1 MGMLTLEFVMWNNCC
16 NNCQFC
22 WQRLWDDKTTHLNEA
37 QKLECIKQCSQMI
50 DAKGTNCD
58 ILIVGG
64 EVYCDHGQKVNE
76 ALAQLY
82 KKVADKIRSGEV
94 RFLYANTNLTYSN
107 RSNLLNLL
115 EAFKGIEDSLKFT
128 TSYDLS
134 GRFNRQTKD
143 EMDKVCAP
151 LNREQLFFDN
161 LAFIN
166 DNYPKVNTVVNTI
179 ITRAVADAV
188 MGKRATDKIQKDKVA
203 NTTGAV
209 SQESAGRSA
218 TNVVSKKGTDRQ
230 DVQKYDPLWLMDKY
244 PNTVAWVN
252 LIPYIPIKGDTSLDV
267 KYSETV
273 KVLEVANKKE
283 PGYFRR
289 YVESLDQNQDKL
301 LYEYHSD
308 EGLVEKT
315 ADTKPC
321 GHNENF
327 SLINRADECYLCKLK
342 EYYIDNQER
351 LH

>member
-1 MGMLTLEFVMWNNCC
+1 MLTLEFVMWNNCC

-22 WQRLWDDKTTHLNEA
+22 WQRLWDDKTTHLNEK
-37 QKLECIKQCSQMI
+37 QKLECIKKCFQMV
-50 DAKGTNCD
+50 DEKGTDCD

-76 ALAQLY
+76 ALGKLY
-82 KKVADKIRSGEV
+82 RKVADKIRSGEV
-94 RFLYANTNLTYSN
+94 RFLYANTNLTYSD

-115 EAFKGIEDSLKFT
+115 EAFEGIEDSLKFT
-128 TSYDLS
+128 TSYDLD

-143 EMDKVCAP
+143 EQAKICAP

-166 DNYPKVNTVVNTI
+166 ENYPKVNTVVNTI

-188 MGKRATDKIQKDKVA
+188 MGK
-203 NTTGAV
+203 NGA
-209 SQESAGRSA
+209 E
-218 TNVVSKKGTDRQ
+218 
-230 DVQKYDPLWLMDKY
+230 KYDPLWLMDKY

-327 SLINRADECYLCKLK
+327 SLINRADECYLCRLK